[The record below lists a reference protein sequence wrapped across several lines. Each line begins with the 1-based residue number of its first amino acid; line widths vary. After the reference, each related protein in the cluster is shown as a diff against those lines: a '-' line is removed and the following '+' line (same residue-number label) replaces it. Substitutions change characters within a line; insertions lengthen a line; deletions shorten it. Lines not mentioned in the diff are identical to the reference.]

1 MMKLS
6 NAKFA
11 RAEYFA
17 HRDVSTLQ
25 PYGDD
30 CLSQQVPT

>member
-11 RAEYFA
+11 LAKYFT

-30 CLSQQVPT
+30 CLLQQAAT